1 MSLKHQL
8 AKAVAGTPLHGT
20 AQRLDERL
28 WQFRGALRG
37 SFSQHGEDRFILE
50 YFNGKPGTY
59 VDVGANYPVKIS
71 NTYLLYRNGWT
82 GLTVE
87 PIPRLSRRH
96 RALRPRDAHANCAV
110 GSTPGQLAFFEMNN
124 SGLST
129 FDRDRKEKM
138 LAEGV
143 KLVKEHVIE
152 IRPLAQLI
160 DEKLAGRSIE
170 FLSVDTEG
178 FDQQVLESN
187 DWKRHRPKLVTFES
201 QEEGGDDQIVPMLEG
216 HGYRILKT
224 IGCNVILERKD

>member
-1 MSLKHQL
+1 MSLKNQL
-8 AKAVAGTPLHGT
+8 VKAVAATPFYGP

-28 WQFRGALRG
+28 WQLRG
-37 SFSQHGEDRFILE
+37 SIRGSYSQHGEDRFILD
-50 YFNGKPGTY
+50 YFGGKPGTY
-59 VDVGANYPVKIS
+59 IDVGANYPIKIS

-96 RALRPRDAHANCAV
+96 RRIRPRDAHANCAV
-110 GSTPGQLAFFEMNN
+110 GTTPGQLAFFEMDN

-129 FDRDRKEKM
+129 FDRERMQKM

-143 KLVKEHVIE
+143 KLIREHTIQ
-152 IRPLAQLI
+152 IRPLAQLV

-187 DWKRHRPKLVTFES
+187 DWTRHRPKLVTFES
-201 QEEGGDDQIVPMLEG
+201 QDEADDQIVPMLER
-216 HGYRILKT
+216 HGYRILKN